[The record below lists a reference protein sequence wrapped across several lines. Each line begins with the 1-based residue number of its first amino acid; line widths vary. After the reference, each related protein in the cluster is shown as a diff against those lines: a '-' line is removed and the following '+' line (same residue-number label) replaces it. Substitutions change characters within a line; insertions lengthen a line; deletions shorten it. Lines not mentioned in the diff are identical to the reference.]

1 MAHTER
7 SPERLNAGRDK
18 LESIKVQLT
27 AAIEHQLAR
36 FRSGSTHFAAAD
48 FLWPRYK
55 THSTAAYHCK
65 DVACAARALRLND
78 GAHDD
83 RLMIKIRL
91 GYCIRD
97 CVL

>member
-36 FRSGSTHFAAAD
+36 FRFGSTHFAATD
-48 FLWPRYK
+48 FLWP
-55 THSTAAYHCK
+55 
-65 DVACAARALRLND
+65 
-78 GAHDD
+78 
-83 RLMIKIRL
+83 
-91 GYCIRD
+91 
-97 CVL
+97 